1 MCLFPLLYL
10 TLEIPKR
17 IINDAIGAGQR
28 TIDFFGFEFDQVG
41 FLVLLCFGFLIA
53 VVAHGLTKMR
63 INTIKGILAERMLR
77 RFRFQLISRIL
88 RFPQPYVRN
97 TSQGELVS
105 MITSESE
112 PMGGMMGDA
121 ISQPILQAGQ
131 MLTILFFLFAQNA
144 LLGLAAVALIPVQ
157 AWVIPKLQKT
167 INLYNKKR
175 IVEVRKLA
183 AEIGESAAGAATL
196 RTHGGWRYRQSVIT
210 HRLGTLFGIRLV
222 IYQKKF
228 FMKFLN
234 NFITQMTPFFFFLIG
249 GYLVINGDVTLGAL
263 VAALAAYKDLSA
275 PWKEL
280 LTYYNQ
286 VQELG
291 QRWELITDRFA
302 PDGMLDEALFEGR
315 PDETPRLSGSLELKN
330 LSVNDSDGNPV
341 LEDLNATWS
350 GGKQILVL
358 APQEEDRH
366 ALAEVLTREVLPA
379 SGSLTLSGHNM
390 RELHQTVVAARIGY
404 ADPRPYVFDGTFGRN
419 VMMAL
424 TPAPKDPE
432 PDIDPHFAYE
442 ADRSGNSADPL
453 DTDWLDPTLAGLQE
467 ADQVL
472 DWWLEL
478 VEGIGSGPE
487 LFQRALDQSFDP
499 TEFPELADGI
509 VKLRQDVIAATADM
523 GDGSLFYRF
532 DPEEF
537 NPAISIAGN
546 LFFAKQITQF
556 DGDDMTSVHQFV
568 GVLRETGQ
576 EDALLK
582 LSQEVVEMLRQTF
595 GADGT
600 DHPLFRMLGLVV
612 DTFETKVEL
621 VRKSRKSGLESLDE
635 EERAQI
641 LALLFEIS
649 SEKIG
654 PAFTEDLK
662 DQVLEMR
669 RSWAARQNDR
679 ISAHF
684 EPLDDSAYLGGL
696 SILENA
702 IFSRMS
708 SSGGAGSDALHAK
721 VADMVQDAGLR
732 RHVAQLVHGLP
743 TGLGGVNLGSA
754 YLAPLALSRAAIKKP
769 DILVLDGTL
778 AGLEPDRQESLLD
791 NLKRLLPDATLIV
804 LEEKYENADRFDAS
818 VHLENGRFRD
828 AGEEAEERVDNA
840 ATADLNRKMRALQT
854 TDLFSGL
861 ARKQLRLLAFGAKW
875 FEADTE
881 DYVFRQGDGGTDGAY
896 LILEGEAGIYAPNP
910 SGEDF
915 LVVKAGPGSLVG
927 ELALIRKEPRA
938 LDMKVHAPLT
948 ALRLGEQEFLAVVE
962 NDAATAFKIM
972 QVIAGYV
979 GARASD
985 DD

>member
-1 MCLFPLLYL
+1 M
-10 TLEIPKR
+10 PKR
-17 IINDAIGAGQR
+17 IINDAIGAGQS
-28 TIDFFGFEFDQVG
+28 TVDFYGFEFDQIT
-41 FLVLLCFGFLIA
+41 FLVILCFAFLLSVI
-53 VVAHGLTKMR
+53 AHGVTKMK
-63 INTIKGILAERMLR
+63 INTYKGVMSERMLR
-77 RFRFQLISRIL
+77 RFRFTLISRIL

-131 MLTILFFLFAQNA
+131 MATILFFLFAQNA

-157 AWVIPKLQKT
+157 AWLIPKLQRQ
-167 INLYNKKR
+167 INVYNKKR
-175 IVEVRKLA
+175 IVEVRHLA

-196 RTHGGWRYRQSVIT
+196 RTHGGWRYRQSLIT
-210 HRLGTLFGIRLV
+210 RRLGILFNIRLV

-234 NFITQMTPFFFFLIG
+234 NFITQLTPFFFFLVG
-249 GYLVINGDVTLGAL
+249 GYLVIEGQVTLGAL

-291 QRWELITDRFA
+291 QRWELITERFA
-302 PDGMLDEALFEGR
+302 PEGMIDETLFEGR
-315 PDETPRLSGSLELKN
+315 PDDCPHLSGPVEMKN
-330 LSVNDSDGNPV
+330 VAVHDSDGNVV
-341 LEDLNATWS
+341 LEGLNANWQ
-350 GGKQILVL
+350 GGSQVLVM

-379 SGSLTLSGHNM
+379 SGSVVLSGHPL
-390 RELHQTVVAARIGY
+390 RELHQTVVAARIGH

-424 TPAPKDPE
+424 TPAPRDPE
-432 PDIDPHFAYE
+432 APMDPKFALE
-442 ADRSGNSADPL
+442 AERSGNSTDPL
-453 DTDWLDPTLAGLQE
+453 ETDWLDPGLAGLEE
-467 ADQVL
+467 AEEVL

-499 TEFPELADGI
+499 EAFPELAEGI
-509 VKLRQDVIAATADM
+509 VALREKVIAETADM
-523 GDGSLFYRF
+523 GEGSVFYRF
-532 DPEEF
+532 DPEQF

-546 LFFAKQITQF
+546 LFYAKQRTQF
-556 DGDDMTSVHQFV
+556 DGEDMAAVHHFAE
-568 GVLRETGQ
+568 VLRETGQ
-576 EDALLK
+576 EEALLK

-612 DTFETKVEL
+612 ETFETKVDL
-621 VRKSRKSGLESLDE
+621 VRKSRKSGLDSLDD

-649 SEKIG
+649 AEKIG
-654 PAFTEDLK
+654 PAFTDDLK
-662 DQVLEMR
+662 NQVLDMR
-669 RSWAARQNDR
+669 RDWAGKQKDK
-679 ISAHF
+679 ISDHF
-684 EPLDDSAYLGGL
+684 EPLDKGQYFGNL
-696 SILENA
+696 SIIENA
-702 IFSRMS
+702 LFGRLS
-708 SSGGAGSDALHAK
+708 SSGTSGMDALYAK
-721 VADMVQDAGLR
+721 VADILQDAGLR
-732 RHVAQLVHGLP
+732 RHIAKLIHEVP
-743 TGLGGVNLGSA
+743 TGLGGVNLSSA
-754 YLAPLALSRAAIKKP
+754 YLAPLSLSRAAIKKP
-769 DILVLDGTL
+769 DILVLDSVL
-778 AGLEPDRQESLLD
+778 AGLDTERRETLLD
-791 NLKRLLPDATLIV
+791 NLRGLLPNTTLIV
-804 LEEKYENADRFDAS
+804 LEEGFEDQTRFDTV
-818 VHLENGRFRD
+818 VHLENGRFRAD
-828 AGEEAEERVDNA
+828 GEAAEERTDNA
-840 ATADLNRKMRALQT
+840 ATADLNRKMRALRG

-875 FEADTE
+875 YEAE
-881 DYVFRQGDGGTDGAY
+881 EGEYVFHQGDPGTDGAY
-896 LILEGEAGIYAPNP
+896 LILEGEAGIYAPQE
-910 SGEDF
+910 SGDDF
-915 LVVKAGPGSLVG
+915 LVATAGAGALVG

-938 LDMKVHAPLT
+938 LDMKVHKKLE

-962 NDAATAFKIM
+962 NDAQTAFKIM
-972 QVIAGYV
+972 QVIAGYI
-979 GARASD
+979 GAANKSSD